1 MKKKVL
7 ALIVPALLV
16 SGAAGAAEV
25 YNKDGNK
32 LNIYGKA
39 QGLYYF
45 TNSNNADYRG
55 DRTHARIGA
64 KGETALNESL
74 TGYGQWE
81 VNFYADRAESE
92 SRGPRTRVAFAGL
105 KFGDIGSLDY
115 GRNYGVVYD
124 VESYTDV
131 LPEFG
136 GDAYTYND
144 NYMTGRAN
152 SLLTWR
158 NNDFFGLVEGLNLA
172 LQYQAANERASE
184 YDPSKDT
191 TTADGKTE
199 NAPDYRGT
207 GTHTGGNRA
216 LYKDNGDGWG
226 MSVSYDFDFGLSLA
240 TAFSSSDR
248 THAQVHS
255 GQGGADSQ
263 FAGGNRAEAWT
274 LGAKYDANNIYLAA
288 MYAETRNMT
297 PYGDDAG
304 IANVAQNFEIVA
316 MYQFDFGLQPSIAYI
331 QSRGKKLGGIA
342 KDKNGASHYTDKDLV
357 KYLDIGANYQFNK
370 NMNVYVDYMINLL
383 DNNDTFYKDNG
394 FLTDNIFAVGLVYR
408 F

>member
-45 TNSNNADYRG
+45 TNNADERG
-55 DRTHARIGA
+55 DHTHARIGA

-92 SRGPRTRVAFAGL
+92 GSGPRTRVAFAGL

-136 GDAYTYND
+136 GDAYTYTD

-172 LQYQAANERASE
+172 LQYQAANERASN
-184 YDPSKDT
+184 T
-191 TTADGKTE
+191 GK
-199 NAPDYRGT
+199 

-240 TAFSSSDR
+240 AALSSSDR
-248 THAQVHS
+248 THAQVKK

-274 LGAKYDANNIYLAA
+274 LGAKYDAHNIYLAA

-297 PYGDDAG
+297 PYGDNAG

-342 KDKNGASHYTDKDLV
+342 KDKNDAFHYTDKDLV

-370 NMNVYVDYMINLL
+370 NMNVYADYMINLL
-383 DNNDTFYKDNG
+383 DNDDTFYKKND